1 MIYRV
6 KSIYPLQHMRLT
18 GIAAKKNVEF
28 AREDLLFDLR
38 QKHFLAS
45 EKQSLLLKHM
55 FPALL

>member
-1 MIYRV
+1 
-6 KSIYPLQHMRLT
+6 MRLT